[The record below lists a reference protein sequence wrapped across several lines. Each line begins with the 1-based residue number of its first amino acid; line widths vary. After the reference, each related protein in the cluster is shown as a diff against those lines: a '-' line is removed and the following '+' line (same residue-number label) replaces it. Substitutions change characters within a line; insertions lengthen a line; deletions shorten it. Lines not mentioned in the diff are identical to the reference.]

1 MLENQPEQEIS
12 SLGGEIRLPDA
23 PVLVV
28 TGDRTVWL
36 SSDGEIDEESI
47 EVARIKVN
55 QAPVLL
61 VHRLS
66 VARKLG
72 INPFTAFDVL
82 ELFAFTYPARHCLPT
97 PRGIAKALRLEIT
110 DTAEDQALTLYEAI
124 TQMLGHLGKLPT
136 DERKQASRIAMSM
149 GRSGWNWGPSV
160 LAALGLA
167 DGLGPLG
174 GMDVWKKLS
183 DWPDFAPEPPAD
195 DEAVSEQEARLRLKE
210 LLHKDAEAR
219 PQQSDFSAFAS
230 KAFLPRDREDS
241 PNVVL
246 AEAGTGTGKTLG
258 YIAPASLWAEK
269 NGAAVWISTYT
280 KNLQRQI
287 DEELDNLFP
296 DKAEKESKVV
306 IRKGREN
313 YVCLLN
319 FEEALQGGAARPGD
333 KIVLGI
339 VARWIMAS
347 RDGDMGGDFP
357 NWLLEL
363 VGANRIMRLAD
374 RRGECIYSACP
385 HYRKCFIEKSTRK
398 ARKAEIVIANHALVM
413 INAASRPDD
422 PHLPKR
428 HVFDEGHH
436 LFNAAD
442 NAFSAHLTG
451 LEGSE
456 LRRWVSGSDTARKGR
471 MRGLEKRISDL
482 LGDDEVGLK
491 ALQQAIHASHSLP
504 TEGWLKRLD
513 DGLPSGP
520 MEEFLHLVKMQV
532 LARCGSPD
540 SPYSV
545 ECPATEFVPDL
556 EKAANKLEKSLNELA
571 TPLMALAKALIA
583 KLEDEAEELDTA
595 TRQRIE
601 AAVQGLSRRS
611 VMMIKPWQGIL
622 KDLQQPTP
630 EVFVDWLA
638 IERTAGR
645 ELDLGYYRSWIDP
658 TKPFAEVLL
667 KPSHGAVITS
677 ATLRDQSDD
686 DQDWQSADMR
696 TGAGHL
702 ILPPSRTMLPSPFN
716 FKDQT
721 RVVVVTD
728 VRRDHL
734 KEVASAYRE
743 LFLAAGGGGIGLF
756 TAIWRLREVH
766 KNIAEPLSKAGID
779 LFAQHQDAMD
789 TSTLV
794 DIFREE
800 EDSVLLGTDAVRDG
814 VDVPGRSLRL
824 IVFDRVPWPRPD
836 LKHKARKKEFGG
848 SRYDDMLTRLKLK
861 QAYGRLL
868 RRETD
873 FGIFVMLDSMM
884 PTRLTTA
891 FPPDVVVERMGLKD
905 AIALTRNFI
914 AEKEATYKKISLD
927 KGS

>member
-36 SSDGEIDEESI
+36 SSDGEINEESI

-97 PRGIAKALRLEIT
+97 PRGIAKALRLQIT

-124 TQMLGHLGKLPT
+124 TQMLGHLSKLPA
-136 DERKQASRIAMSM
+136 DEKKQASRIAMSM

-210 LLHKDAEAR
+210 LLHKNAEAR

-482 LGDDEVGLK
+482 LGDDEAGLK

-611 VMMIKPWQGIL
+611 AMMIKPWQGIL

-638 IERTAGR
+638 IEKTAGR

-721 RVVVVTD
+721 RVIVVTD

-756 TAIWRLREVH
+756 TAIWRLREVY

-927 KGS
+927 KGN